1 MLYYVDVEKRA
12 RKAQK
17 MLLNLEALHMMKK
30 NGMNR
35 WIRTTALT
43 LAAALTFSGTAN
55 TFAQTMSADEIVKA
69 SYSTALPVL
78 SVATVDRS
86 MKLAEKALEEVKP
99 AKAAAAEKAEKTE
112 NTENTE
118 ASKSEEKK
126 TNKPA
131 SSTVKKETNTNN
143 TSNSSNKT
151 NKTEKTEKTESKKNN
166 TSSTN
171 STNSAGKAESSKKPA
186 SQKPASSSQK
196 PAAQKPAGNNGAAL
210 KNNGCEIDTSK
221 ASSGTI
227 RVRQNG
233 NPTKVKVLVYFNG
246 SSKYYQYTIPTNNT
260 WTSIPLQSGSGT
272 YKVRFMKQV
281 NGNSYSQMYSVT
293 FQVGMQNANSAYLN
307 PSQYVVY
314 NSGSACVA
322 KAKSLVAGAGSDA
335 QKVSKIYSYIV
346 NNISYDY
353 DKMKNLPS
361 GYLPNPDST
370 LSSRKGICFD
380 YAALM
385 AAMLR
390 SQGVACKLVI
400 GNADGQYHAW
410 NMVYVNGGWQLY
422 DPTFG
427 AAGQR
432 ASSYVAERV
441 Y

>member
-1 MLYYVDVEKRA
+1 
-12 RKAQK
+12 
-17 MLLNLEALHMMKK
+17 MMKK
-30 NGMNR
+30 NGMNGKNR
-35 WIRTTALT
+35 WIRTTALAVAAV
-43 LAAALTFSGTAN
+43 LAFSGTAN
-55 TFAQTMSADEIVKA
+55 TFAQAMDTDAIA
-69 SYSTALPVL
+69 GAYRAALPVV
-78 SVATVDRS
+78 SVAAVDRS
-86 MKLAEKALEEVKP
+86 MKLAEKALEEM
-99 AKAAAAEKAEKTE
+99 KAAAKTEKTE
-112 NTENTE
+112 NTQKKEETKNQSSE
-118 ASKSEEKK
+118 SSK
-126 TNKPA
+126 TT
-131 SSTVKKETNTNN
+131 SSVKKENTG
-143 TSNSSNKT
+143 
-151 NKTEKTEKTESKKNN
+151 KTEKTESQVSSSAKKPA
-166 TSSTN
+166 SS
-171 STNSAGKAESSKKPA
+171 SSSSAKKPASYSSSSSKKPA
-186 SQKPASSSQK
+186 SSAPSASSK
-196 PAAQKPAGNNGAAL
+196 PSNGGTTTL

-221 ASSGTI
+221 AAAGTI

-281 NGNSYSQMYSVT
+281 SGNSYSQMYSVT

-322 KAKSLVAGAGSDA
+322 KAKSLVSGAGSDA

-370 LSSRKGICFD
+370 LASRKGICFD

-390 SQGVACKLVI
+390 SQGVPCKLVI

-410 NMVYVNGGWQLY
+410 NMVYVNGSWQLY

-432 ASSYVAERV
+432 AGSYVAERV

>member
-1 MLYYVDVEKRA
+1 
-12 RKAQK
+12 

-30 NGMNR
+30 NGMNGKNR
-35 WIRTTALT
+35 WIRTTALAVAAV
-43 LAAALTFSGTAN
+43 LAFSGTAN
-55 TFAQTMSADEIVKA
+55 TFAQAMDTDAIA
-69 SYSTALPVL
+69 GAYRAALPVV
-78 SVATVDRS
+78 SVAAVDRS
-86 MKLAEKALEEVKP
+86 MKLAEKALEEM
-99 AKAAAAEKAEKTE
+99 KAAAKTEKTE
-112 NTENTE
+112 NTQKKEETKNQSSE
-118 ASKSEEKK
+118 SSK
-126 TNKPA
+126 TT
-131 SSTVKKETNTNN
+131 SSVKKENTG
-143 TSNSSNKT
+143 
-151 NKTEKTEKTESKKNN
+151 KTEKTESQVSSSAKKPASSSS
-166 TSSTN
+166 SSTKKPA
-171 STNSAGKAESSKKPA
+171 SSSSSSSKKPA
-186 SQKPASSSQK
+186 SSAPSASSK
-196 PAAQKPAGNNGAAL
+196 PSNGGTTTL

-221 ASSGTI
+221 AAAGTI

-281 NGNSYSQMYSVT
+281 SGNSYSQMYSVT

-322 KAKSLVAGAGSDA
+322 KAKSLVSGAGRDA

-370 LSSRKGICFD
+370 LASRKGICFD

-390 SQGVACKLVI
+390 SQGVPCKLVI

-410 NMVYVNGGWQLY
+410 NMVYVNGSWQLY

-432 ASSYVAERV
+432 AGSYVAERV

>member
-1 MLYYVDVEKRA
+1 
-12 RKAQK
+12 

-30 NGMNR
+30 NGMNGKNR
-35 WIRTTALT
+35 WIRTTALAVAAV
-43 LAAALTFSGTAN
+43 LAFSGTAN
-55 TFAQTMSADEIVKA
+55 TFAQAMDTDAIA
-69 SYSTALPVL
+69 GAYRAALPVV
-78 SVATVDRS
+78 SVAAVDRS
-86 MKLAEKALEEVKP
+86 MKLAEKALEEM
-99 AKAAAAEKAEKTE
+99 KAAAKTEKTE
-112 NTENTE
+112 NTQKKEETKNQSSE
-118 ASKSEEKK
+118 SSK
-126 TNKPA
+126 TT
-131 SSTVKKETNTNN
+131 SSVKKENTG
-143 TSNSSNKT
+143 
-151 NKTEKTEKTESKKNN
+151 KTEKTESQVSSSAKKPASSSS
-166 TSSTN
+166 SSTKKPA
-171 STNSAGKAESSKKPA
+171 SSSSSSSKKPA
-186 SQKPASSSQK
+186 SSAPSASSK
-196 PAAQKPAGNNGAAL
+196 PSNGGTTTL

-221 ASSGTI
+221 AAAGTI

-281 NGNSYSQMYSVT
+281 SGNSYSQMYSVT

-322 KAKSLVAGAGSDA
+322 KAKSLVSGAGSDA

-370 LSSRKGICFD
+370 LASRKGICFD

-390 SQGVACKLVI
+390 SQGVPCKLVI

-410 NMVYVNGGWQLY
+410 NMVYVNGSWQLY

-432 ASSYVAERV
+432 AGSYVAERV

>member
-1 MLYYVDVEKRA
+1 
-12 RKAQK
+12 
-17 MLLNLEALHMMKK
+17 MMKK
-30 NGMNR
+30 NGMNGKNR
-35 WIRTTALT
+35 WIRTTALAVAAV
-43 LAAALTFSGTAN
+43 LAFSGTAN
-55 TFAQTMSADEIVKA
+55 TFAQAMDTDAIA
-69 SYSTALPVL
+69 GAYRAALPVV
-78 SVATVDRS
+78 SVAAVDRS
-86 MKLAEKALEEVKP
+86 MKLAEKALEEM
-99 AKAAAAEKAEKTE
+99 KAAAKTEKTE
-112 NTENTE
+112 NTQKKEETKNQSSE
-118 ASKSEEKK
+118 SSK
-126 TNKPA
+126 TT
-131 SSTVKKETNTNN
+131 SSVKKENTG
-143 TSNSSNKT
+143 
-151 NKTEKTEKTESKKNN
+151 KTEKTESQVSSSAKKPASSSS
-166 TSSTN
+166 SSTKKPA
-171 STNSAGKAESSKKPA
+171 SSSSSSSKKPA
-186 SQKPASSSQK
+186 SSAPSASSK
-196 PAAQKPAGNNGAAL
+196 PSNGGTTTL

-221 ASSGTI
+221 AAAGTI

-281 NGNSYSQMYSVT
+281 SGNSYSQMYSVT

-322 KAKSLVAGAGSDA
+322 KAKSLVSGAGSDA

-370 LSSRKGICFD
+370 LAGRKGICFD

-390 SQGVACKLVI
+390 SQGVPCKLVI

-410 NMVYVNGGWQLY
+410 NMVYVNGSWQLY

-432 ASSYVAERV
+432 AGSYVAERV

>member
-1 MLYYVDVEKRA
+1 
-12 RKAQK
+12 

-30 NGMNR
+30 NGMNGKNR
-35 WIRTTALT
+35 WIRTTALAVAAV
-43 LAAALTFSGTAN
+43 LAFSGTAN
-55 TFAQTMSADEIVKA
+55 TFAQAMDTDAIA
-69 SYSTALPVL
+69 GAYRAALPVV
-78 SVATVDRS
+78 SVAAVDRS
-86 MKLAEKALEEVKP
+86 MKLAEKALEEM
-99 AKAAAAEKAEKTE
+99 KAAAKTEKTE
-112 NTENTE
+112 NTQKKEETKNQSSE
-118 ASKSEEKK
+118 SSK
-126 TNKPA
+126 TT
-131 SSTVKKETNTNN
+131 SSVKKENTG
-143 TSNSSNKT
+143 
-151 NKTEKTEKTESKKNN
+151 KTEKTESQV
-166 TSSTN
+166 SS
-171 STNSAGKAESSKKPA
+171 SAK
-186 SQKPASSSQK
+186 KPASSSSSSAKK
-196 PAAQKPAGNNGAAL
+196 PASSSSSSTKKPASSSSAASSKPSNGGTTTL

-221 ASSGTI
+221 AAAGTI

-281 NGNSYSQMYSVT
+281 SGNSYSQMYSVT

-322 KAKSLVAGAGSDA
+322 KAKSLVSGAGSDA

-370 LSSRKGICFD
+370 LASRKGICFD

-390 SQGVACKLVI
+390 SQGVPCKLVI

-410 NMVYVNGGWQLY
+410 NMVYVNGSWQLY

-432 ASSYVAERV
+432 AGSYVAERV

>member
-1 MLYYVDVEKRA
+1 
-12 RKAQK
+12 
-17 MLLNLEALHMMKK
+17 MMKK
-30 NGMNR
+30 NGMNGKNR
-35 WIRTTALT
+35 WIRTTALAVAAV
-43 LAAALTFSGTAN
+43 LAFSGTAN
-55 TFAQTMSADEIVKA
+55 TFAQAMDTDAIA
-69 SYSTALPVL
+69 GAYRAALPVV
-78 SVATVDRS
+78 SVAAVDRS
-86 MKLAEKALEEVKP
+86 MKLAEKALEEM
-99 AKAAAAEKAEKTE
+99 KAAAKTEKTE
-112 NTENTE
+112 NTHKKEETKNQSSE
-118 ASKSEEKK
+118 SSK
-126 TNKPA
+126 TT
-131 SSTVKKETNTNN
+131 SSVKKENTG
-143 TSNSSNKT
+143 
-151 NKTEKTEKTESKKNN
+151 KTEKTESQVSSSAKKPASY
-166 TSSTN
+166 SS
-171 STNSAGKAESSKKPA
+171 SSSKKPA
-186 SQKPASSSQK
+186 SSAPSASSK
-196 PAAQKPAGNNGAAL
+196 PSNGGTTTL

-221 ASSGTI
+221 AAAGTI

-281 NGNSYSQMYSVT
+281 SGNSYSQMYSVT

-322 KAKSLVAGAGSDA
+322 KAKSLVSGAGSDA

-370 LSSRKGICFD
+370 LASRKGICFD

-390 SQGVACKLVI
+390 SQGVPCKLVI

-410 NMVYVNGGWQLY
+410 NMVYVNGSWQLY

-432 ASSYVAERV
+432 AGSYVAERV

>member
-1 MLYYVDVEKRA
+1 
-12 RKAQK
+12 
-17 MLLNLEALHMMKK
+17 MMKNGK
-30 NGMNR
+30 NLNR

-43 LAAALTFSGTAN
+43 VAAALTFTGTAT
-55 TFAQTMSADEIVKA
+55 TFAQSADINMIDTTMTA
-69 SYSTALPVL
+69 AYSITLPAL
-78 SVATVDRS
+78 SVMTVDRS
-86 MKLAEKALEEVKP
+86 MKLAEEALKKMEAAKDTGKNESKENSKPSSKPSSSASSSKP
-99 AKAAAAEKAEKTE
+99 ATSSKPSSS
-112 NTENTE
+112 
-118 ASKSEEKK
+118 ASSS
-126 TNKPA
+126 KPA
-131 SSTVKKETNTNN
+131 
-143 TSNSSNKT
+143 
-151 NKTEKTEKTESKKNN
+151 
-166 TSSTN
+166 TSSKP
-171 STNSAGKAESSKKPA
+171 SSSASSSKPATSSKPSSSA
-186 SQKPASSSQK
+186 SSSKPASSSS
-196 PAAQKPAGNNGAAL
+196 GTTAL

-233 NPTKVKVLVYFNG
+233 STTKVKVLVYFNG

-281 NGNSYSQMYSVT
+281 SGTSYTQMYSVT

-314 NSGSACVA
+314 NSGSACVT

-335 QKVSKIYSYIV
+335 QKVSRIYSYIV

-353 DKMKNLPS
+353 DKMNNLPS

-390 SQGVACKLVI
+390 SQGVPCKLVI
-400 GNADGQYHAW
+400 GNADGAYHAW
-410 NMVYVNGGWQLY
+410 NMVYVNGSWQLY
-422 DPTFG
+422 DATYG

-432 ASSYVAERV
+432 ASSYVAQRV

>member
-1 MLYYVDVEKRA
+1 
-12 RKAQK
+12 
-17 MLLNLEALHMMKK
+17 MMKK
-30 NGMNR
+30 NGMNGKNR
-35 WIRTTALT
+35 WIRTTALAVAAV
-43 LAAALTFSGTAN
+43 LAFSGTAN
-55 TFAQTMSADEIVKA
+55 TFAQAMDTDAIA
-69 SYSTALPVL
+69 GAYRAALPVV
-78 SVATVDRS
+78 SVAAVDRS
-86 MKLAEKALEEVKP
+86 MKLAEKALEEM
-99 AKAAAAEKAEKTE
+99 KAAAKTEKTE
-112 NTENTE
+112 NTQKKEETKNQSSE
-118 ASKSEEKK
+118 SSK
-126 TNKPA
+126 TT
-131 SSTVKKETNTNN
+131 SSVKKENTG
-143 TSNSSNKT
+143 
-151 NKTEKTEKTESKKNN
+151 KTEKTESQVSSSAKKPASY
-166 TSSTN
+166 SS
-171 STNSAGKAESSKKPA
+171 SSAKKPASYSSSSSKKPA
-186 SQKPASSSQK
+186 SSAPSASSK
-196 PAAQKPAGNNGAAL
+196 PSNGGTTTL

-221 ASSGTI
+221 AAAGTI

-233 NPTKVKVLVYFNG
+233 NSTKVKVLVYFNG

-281 NGNSYSQMYSVT
+281 SGNSYSQMYSVT

-322 KAKSLVAGAGSDA
+322 KAKSLVSGAGSDA

-370 LSSRKGICFD
+370 LASRKGICFD

-390 SQGVACKLVI
+390 SQGVPCKLVI

-410 NMVYVNGGWQLY
+410 NMVYVNGSWQLY

-432 ASSYVAERV
+432 AGSYVAERV

>member
-30 NGMNR
+30 NGMNGKNR
-35 WIRTTALT
+35 WIRTTALAVAAV
-43 LAAALTFSGTAN
+43 LAFSGTAN
-55 TFAQTMSADEIVKA
+55 TFAQAMDTDAIA
-69 SYSTALPVL
+69 GAYRAALPVV
-78 SVATVDRS
+78 SVAAVDRS
-86 MKLAEKALEEVKP
+86 MKLAEKALEEM
-99 AKAAAAEKAEKTE
+99 KAA
-112 NTENTE
+112 
-118 ASKSEEKK
+118 
-126 TNKPA
+126 
-131 SSTVKKETNTNN
+131 
-143 TSNSSNKT
+143 
-151 NKTEKTEKTESKKNN
+151 EKTEKTENTQKKEETKNQSSESSKT
-166 TSSTN
+166 TSSVKKENTGKTEKTE
-171 STNSAGKAESSKKPA
+171 SQVSSSAKKPASYSSSSAKKPASYSSSSSKKPA
-186 SQKPASSSQK
+186 SSAPSASSK
-196 PAAQKPAGNNGAAL
+196 PSNGGTTTL

-221 ASSGTI
+221 AAAGTI

-281 NGNSYSQMYSVT
+281 SGNSYSQMYSVT

-322 KAKSLVAGAGSDA
+322 KAKSLVSGAGSDA

-370 LSSRKGICFD
+370 LASRKGICFD

-390 SQGVACKLVI
+390 SQGVPCKLVI

-410 NMVYVNGGWQLY
+410 NMVYVNGSWQLY

-432 ASSYVAERV
+432 AGSYVAERV

>member
-1 MLYYVDVEKRA
+1 
-12 RKAQK
+12 
-17 MLLNLEALHMMKK
+17 MMKK
-30 NGMNR
+30 NGMNGKNR
-35 WIRTTALT
+35 WIRTTALAVAAV
-43 LAAALTFSGTAN
+43 LAFSGTAN
-55 TFAQTMSADEIVKA
+55 TFAQAMDMDAIA
-69 SYSTALPVL
+69 GAYRAALPVV
-78 SVATVDRS
+78 SVAAVDRS
-86 MKLAEKALEEVKP
+86 MKLAEKALEEM
-99 AKAAAAEKAEKTE
+99 KAAAKTEKTE
-112 NTENTE
+112 NTQKKEETKNQSSE
-118 ASKSEEKK
+118 SSK
-126 TNKPA
+126 TT
-131 SSTVKKETNTNN
+131 SSVKKENTG
-143 TSNSSNKT
+143 
-151 NKTEKTEKTESKKNN
+151 KTEKTESQVSSSAKKPASY
-166 TSSTN
+166 SS
-171 STNSAGKAESSKKPA
+171 SSAKKPASYSSSSSKKPA
-186 SQKPASSSQK
+186 SSAPSASSK
-196 PAAQKPAGNNGAAL
+196 PSNGGTTTL

-221 ASSGTI
+221 AAAGTI

-246 SSKYYQYTIPTNNT
+246 SGKYYQYTIPTNNT

-281 NGNSYSQMYSVT
+281 SGNSYSQMYSVT

-322 KAKSLVAGAGSDA
+322 KAKSLVSGAGSDA

-370 LSSRKGICFD
+370 LASRKGICFD

-390 SQGVACKLVI
+390 SQGVPCKLVI

-410 NMVYVNGGWQLY
+410 NMVYVNGSWQLY

-432 ASSYVAERV
+432 AGSYVAERV

>member
-1 MLYYVDVEKRA
+1 
-12 RKAQK
+12 
-17 MLLNLEALHMMKK
+17 MMKK
-30 NGMNR
+30 NGMNGKNR
-35 WIRTTALT
+35 WIRTTALAVAAV
-43 LAAALTFSGTAN
+43 LAFSGTAN
-55 TFAQTMSADEIVKA
+55 TFAQAMDTDAIA
-69 SYSTALPVL
+69 GAYRAALPVV
-78 SVATVDRS
+78 SVAAVDRS
-86 MKLAEKALEEVKP
+86 MKLAEKALEEM
-99 AKAAAAEKAEKTE
+99 KAAAKTEKTE
-112 NTENTE
+112 NTQKKEETKNQSSE
-118 ASKSEEKK
+118 SSK
-126 TNKPA
+126 TT
-131 SSTVKKETNTNN
+131 SSVKKENTG
-143 TSNSSNKT
+143 
-151 NKTEKTEKTESKKNN
+151 KTEKTESQVSSSAKKPA
-166 TSSTN
+166 SS
-171 STNSAGKAESSKKPA
+171 SSSSAKKPASSSYSSSKKPA
-186 SQKPASSSQK
+186 SSAPSASSK
-196 PAAQKPAGNNGAAL
+196 PSNGGTTTL

-221 ASSGTI
+221 AAAGTI

-281 NGNSYSQMYSVT
+281 SGNSYSQMYSVT

-322 KAKSLVAGAGSDA
+322 KAKSLVSGAGSDA

-370 LSSRKGICFD
+370 LASRKGICFD

-390 SQGVACKLVI
+390 SQGVPCKLVI

-410 NMVYVNGGWQLY
+410 NMVYVNGSWQLY

-432 ASSYVAERV
+432 AGSYVAERV

>member
-30 NGMNR
+30 NGMNGKNR
-35 WIRTTALT
+35 WIRTTALAVAAV
-43 LAAALTFSGTAN
+43 LAFSGTAN
-55 TFAQTMSADEIVKA
+55 TFAQAMDTDAIA
-69 SYSTALPVL
+69 GAYRAALPVV
-78 SVATVDRS
+78 SVAAVDRS
-86 MKLAEKALEEVKP
+86 MKLAEKALEEM
-99 AKAAAAEKAEKTE
+99 KAAAKTEKTE
-112 NTENTE
+112 NTQKKEETKNQSSE
-118 ASKSEEKK
+118 SSK
-126 TNKPA
+126 TT
-131 SSTVKKETNTNN
+131 SSVKKENTG
-143 TSNSSNKT
+143 
-151 NKTEKTEKTESKKNN
+151 KTEKTESQVSSSAKKPA
-166 TSSTN
+166 SS
-171 STNSAGKAESSKKPA
+171 SSSSSKKPA
-186 SQKPASSSQK
+186 SSAPSASSK
-196 PAAQKPAGNNGAAL
+196 PSNGGTTTL

-221 ASSGTI
+221 AAAGTI

-281 NGNSYSQMYSVT
+281 SGNSYSQMYSVT

-322 KAKSLVAGAGSDA
+322 KAKSLVSGAGSDA

-370 LSSRKGICFD
+370 LASRKGICFD

-390 SQGVACKLVI
+390 SQGVPCKLVI

-410 NMVYVNGGWQLY
+410 NMVYVNGSWQLY

-432 ASSYVAERV
+432 AGSYVAERV

>member
-1 MLYYVDVEKRA
+1 
-12 RKAQK
+12 
-17 MLLNLEALHMMKK
+17 
-30 NGMNR
+30 
-35 WIRTTALT
+35 
-43 LAAALTFSGTAN
+43 
-55 TFAQTMSADEIVKA
+55 
-69 SYSTALPVL
+69 
-78 SVATVDRS
+78 
-86 MKLAEKALEEVKP
+86 
-99 AKAAAAEKAEKTE
+99 
-112 NTENTE
+112 
-118 ASKSEEKK
+118 
-126 TNKPA
+126 
-131 SSTVKKETNTNN
+131 
-143 TSNSSNKT
+143 
-151 NKTEKTEKTESKKNN
+151 
-166 TSSTN
+166 
-171 STNSAGKAESSKKPA
+171 
-186 SQKPASSSQK
+186 
-196 PAAQKPAGNNGAAL
+196 
-210 KNNGCEIDTSK
+210 
-221 ASSGTI
+221 
-227 RVRQNG
+227 VRQNG

-281 NGNSYSQMYSVT
+281 SGNSYSQMYSVT

-314 NSGSACVA
+314 NSGSASVA
-322 KAKSLVAGAGSDA
+322 KAKSLVSGAGSDA

-370 LSSRKGICFD
+370 LASRKGICFD

-390 SQGVACKLVI
+390 SQGVPCKLVI

-410 NMVYVNGGWQLY
+410 NMVYVNGGWKLY

-432 ASSYVAERV
+432 AGSYVAERV

>member
-1 MLYYVDVEKRA
+1 
-12 RKAQK
+12 
-17 MLLNLEALHMMKK
+17 MMKK
-30 NGMNR
+30 NGMNGKNR
-35 WIRTTALT
+35 WIRTTALAVAAV
-43 LAAALTFSGTAN
+43 LAFSGTAN
-55 TFAQTMSADEIVKA
+55 TFAQAMDTDAIA
-69 SYSTALPVL
+69 GAYRAALPVV
-78 SVATVDRS
+78 SVAAVDRS
-86 MKLAEKALEEVKP
+86 MKLAEKALEEM
-99 AKAAAAEKAEKTE
+99 KAAAKTEKTE
-112 NTENTE
+112 NTQKKEETKNQSSE
-118 ASKSEEKK
+118 SSK
-126 TNKPA
+126 TT
-131 SSTVKKETNTNN
+131 SSVKKENTG
-143 TSNSSNKT
+143 
-151 NKTEKTEKTESKKNN
+151 KTEKTESQVSSSAKKPASSSS
-166 TSSTN
+166 SSTKKPA
-171 STNSAGKAESSKKPA
+171 SSSSSSSKKPA
-186 SQKPASSSQK
+186 SSAPSASSK
-196 PAAQKPAGNNGAAL
+196 PSNGGTTTL

-221 ASSGTI
+221 AAAGTI

-281 NGNSYSQMYSVT
+281 SGNSYSQMYSVT

-322 KAKSLVAGAGSDA
+322 KAKSLVSGAGSDA

-370 LSSRKGICFD
+370 LDSRKGICFD

-390 SQGVACKLVI
+390 SQGVPCKLVI

-410 NMVYVNGGWQLY
+410 NMVYVNGSWQLY

-432 ASSYVAERV
+432 AGSYVAERV

>member
-1 MLYYVDVEKRA
+1 
-12 RKAQK
+12 
-17 MLLNLEALHMMKK
+17 MMKK
-30 NGMNR
+30 NGMNGKNR
-35 WIRTTALT
+35 WIRTTALAVAAV
-43 LAAALTFSGTAN
+43 LAFSGTAN
-55 TFAQTMSADEIVKA
+55 TFAQAMDTDAIA
-69 SYSTALPVL
+69 GAYRAALPVV
-78 SVATVDRS
+78 SVAAVDRS
-86 MKLAEKALEEVKP
+86 MKLAEKALEEM
-99 AKAAAAEKAEKTE
+99 KAAAKTEKTE
-112 NTENTE
+112 NTQKKEETKNQSSE
-118 ASKSEEKK
+118 SSK
-126 TNKPA
+126 TT
-131 SSTVKKETNTNN
+131 SSVKKENTG
-143 TSNSSNKT
+143 
-151 NKTEKTEKTESKKNN
+151 KTEKTESQVSSSAKKPASY
-166 TSSTN
+166 SS
-171 STNSAGKAESSKKPA
+171 SSAKKPASYSSSSSKKPA
-186 SQKPASSSQK
+186 SSAPSASSK
-196 PAAQKPAGNNGAAL
+196 PSNGGTTTL

-221 ASSGTI
+221 AAAGTI

-281 NGNSYSQMYSVT
+281 SGNSYSQMYSVT

-322 KAKSLVAGAGSDA
+322 KAKSLVSGAGSDA

-370 LSSRKGICFD
+370 LASRKGICFD

-390 SQGVACKLVI
+390 SQGVPCKLVI

-410 NMVYVNGGWQLY
+410 NMVYVNGSWQLY
-422 DPTFG
+422 DPAFG

-432 ASSYVAERV
+432 AGSYVAERV

>member
-1 MLYYVDVEKRA
+1 
-12 RKAQK
+12 
-17 MLLNLEALHMMKK
+17 MMKK
-30 NGMNR
+30 NGMNGKNR
-35 WIRTTALT
+35 WIRTTALAVAAV
-43 LAAALTFSGTAN
+43 LAFSGTAN
-55 TFAQTMSADEIVKA
+55 TFAQAMDTDAIA
-69 SYSTALPVL
+69 GAYRAALPVV
-78 SVATVDRS
+78 SVAAVDRS
-86 MKLAEKALEEVKP
+86 MKLAEKALEEM
-99 AKAAAAEKAEKTE
+99 KAAAKTEKTE
-112 NTENTE
+112 NTQKKEETKNQSSE
-118 ASKSEEKK
+118 SSK
-126 TNKPA
+126 TT
-131 SSTVKKETNTNN
+131 SSVKKENTG
-143 TSNSSNKT
+143 
-151 NKTEKTEKTESKKNN
+151 KTEKTESQVSSSAKKPASSSS
-166 TSSTN
+166 SSTKKPA
-171 STNSAGKAESSKKPA
+171 SSSSSSSKKPA
-186 SQKPASSSQK
+186 SSAPSASSK
-196 PAAQKPAGNNGAAL
+196 PSNGGTTTL

-221 ASSGTI
+221 AAAGTI

-246 SSKYYQYTIPTNNT
+246 SSKYYQYTIPTNHT

-281 NGNSYSQMYSVT
+281 SGNSYSQMYSVT

-322 KAKSLVAGAGSDA
+322 KAKSLVSGAGSDA

-370 LSSRKGICFD
+370 LASRKGICFD

-390 SQGVACKLVI
+390 SQGVPCKLVI

-410 NMVYVNGGWQLY
+410 NMVYVNGSWQLY

-432 ASSYVAERV
+432 AGSYVAERV

>member
-1 MLYYVDVEKRA
+1 
-12 RKAQK
+12 
-17 MLLNLEALHMMKK
+17 MMKK
-30 NGMNR
+30 NGMNGKNR
-35 WIRTTALT
+35 WIRTTALAVAAV
-43 LAAALTFSGTAN
+43 LAFSGTAN
-55 TFAQTMSADEIVKA
+55 TFAQAMDTDAIA
-69 SYSTALPVL
+69 GAYRAALPVV
-78 SVATVDRS
+78 SVAAVDRS
-86 MKLAEKALEEVKP
+86 MKLAEKALEEM
-99 AKAAAAEKAEKTE
+99 KAAAKTEKTE
-112 NTENTE
+112 NTQKKEETKNQSSE
-118 ASKSEEKK
+118 SSK
-126 TNKPA
+126 TT
-131 SSTVKKETNTNN
+131 SSVKKENTG
-143 TSNSSNKT
+143 
-151 NKTEKTEKTESKKNN
+151 KTEKTESQV
-166 TSSTN
+166 SS
-171 STNSAGKAESSKKPA
+171 SAK
-186 SQKPASSSQK
+186 KPASSSSSSAKK
-196 PAAQKPAGNNGAAL
+196 PASSAPSASSKPSNGGTTTL

-221 ASSGTI
+221 AVAGTI

-281 NGNSYSQMYSVT
+281 SGNSYSQMYSVT

-322 KAKSLVAGAGSDA
+322 KAKSLVSGAGSDA

-370 LSSRKGICFD
+370 LASRKGICFD

-390 SQGVACKLVI
+390 SQGVPCKLVI

-410 NMVYVNGGWQLY
+410 NMVYVNGSWQLY

-432 ASSYVAERV
+432 AGSYVAERV

>member
-1 MLYYVDVEKRA
+1 
-12 RKAQK
+12 

-30 NGMNR
+30 NGMNGKNR
-35 WIRTTALT
+35 WIRTTALAVAAV
-43 LAAALTFSGTAN
+43 LAFSGTAN
-55 TFAQTMSADEIVKA
+55 TFAQAMDTDAIA
-69 SYSTALPVL
+69 GAYRAALPVV
-78 SVATVDRS
+78 SVAAVDRS
-86 MKLAEKALEEVKP
+86 MKLAEKALEEM
-99 AKAAAAEKAEKTE
+99 KAAAKTEKTE
-112 NTENTE
+112 NTQKKEETKNQSSE
-118 ASKSEEKK
+118 SSK
-126 TNKPA
+126 TT
-131 SSTVKKETNTNN
+131 SSVKKENTG
-143 TSNSSNKT
+143 
-151 NKTEKTEKTESKKNN
+151 KTEKTESQVSSSAKKPA
-166 TSSTN
+166 SS
-171 STNSAGKAESSKKPA
+171 SSSSSKKPA
-186 SQKPASSSQK
+186 SSAPSASSK
-196 PAAQKPAGNNGAAL
+196 PSNGGTTTL

-221 ASSGTI
+221 AAAGTI

-281 NGNSYSQMYSVT
+281 SGNSYSQMYSVT

-322 KAKSLVAGAGSDA
+322 KAKSLVSGAGSDA

-370 LSSRKGICFD
+370 LASRKGICFD

-390 SQGVACKLVI
+390 SQGVPCKLVI

-410 NMVYVNGGWQLY
+410 NMVYVNGSWQLY

-432 ASSYVAERV
+432 AGSYVAERV

>member
-1 MLYYVDVEKRA
+1 
-12 RKAQK
+12 
-17 MLLNLEALHMMKK
+17 MMKK
-30 NGMNR
+30 NGMNGKNR
-35 WIRTTALT
+35 WIRTTALAVAAV
-43 LAAALTFSGTAN
+43 LAFSGTAN
-55 TFAQTMSADEIVKA
+55 TFAQAMDTDAIA
-69 SYSTALPVL
+69 GAYRAALPVV
-78 SVATVDRS
+78 SVAAVDRS
-86 MKLAEKALEEVKP
+86 MKLAEKALEEK
-99 AKAAAAEKAEKTE
+99 KAAA
-112 NTENTE
+112 
-118 ASKSEEKK
+118 
-126 TNKPA
+126 
-131 SSTVKKETNTNN
+131 
-143 TSNSSNKT
+143 
-151 NKTEKTEKTESKKNN
+151 KTEKTESQVSSSAKKPASY
-166 TSSTN
+166 SS
-171 STNSAGKAESSKKPA
+171 SSSKKPA
-186 SQKPASSSQK
+186 SSAPSASSK
-196 PAAQKPAGNNGAAL
+196 PSNGGTTTL

-221 ASSGTI
+221 AAAGTI

-281 NGNSYSQMYSVT
+281 SGNSYSQMYSVT

-322 KAKSLVAGAGSDA
+322 KAKSLVSGAGSDA

-370 LSSRKGICFD
+370 LASRKGICFD

-390 SQGVACKLVI
+390 SQGVPCKLVI

-410 NMVYVNGGWQLY
+410 NMVYVNGSWQLY

-432 ASSYVAERV
+432 AGSYVAERV

>member
-1 MLYYVDVEKRA
+1 
-12 RKAQK
+12 
-17 MLLNLEALHMMKK
+17 MMKNGK
-30 NGMNR
+30 NLNK

-43 LAAALTFSGTAN
+43 VAAALTFTGTAT
-55 TFAQTMSADEIVKA
+55 TFAQSADINMIDTTMTA
-69 SYSTALPVL
+69 AYSITLPAL
-78 SVATVDRS
+78 SVMTVDRS
-86 MKLAEKALEEVKP
+86 MKLAEEALQKMEA
-99 AKAAAAEKAEKTE
+99 AKDTGK
-112 NTENTE
+112 N
-118 ASKSEEKK
+118 
-126 TNKPA
+126 
-131 SSTVKKETNTNN
+131 
-143 TSNSSNKT
+143 
-151 NKTEKTEKTESKKNN
+151 ESKE
-166 TSSTN
+166 N
-171 STNSAGKAESSKKPA
+171 SKPSSKP
-186 SQKPASSSQK
+186 SSSASSSKPSTSSKPSSSASSSK
-196 PAAQKPAGNNGAAL
+196 PATSSKPSSSASSSKPATSSKPSSSASSSKPATSSKPSSASSSKPSSSSGTTAL

-233 NPTKVKVLVYFNG
+233 STTKVKVLVYFNG

-281 NGNSYSQMYSVT
+281 SGTSYTQMYSVT

-314 NSGSACVA
+314 NSSSACVT

-335 QKVSKIYSYIV
+335 QKVSRIYSYIV

-353 DKMKNLPS
+353 NKMNNLPS

-390 SQGVACKLVI
+390 SQGIPCKLVI
-400 GNADGQYHAW
+400 GNADGAYHAW
-410 NMVYVNGGWQLY
+410 NMVYVNGSWQLY
-422 DPTFG
+422 DATYG

-432 ASSYVAERV
+432 ASSYVAQRV